1 MKKSGVF
8 VCVFFMF
15 LGLAKSQKSL
25 PEFPI
30 SSEWLRSLEAKVP
43 SKATVKPLKKRSVL
57 IFSLFT
63 GFNHWTVPHTDEM
76 VRILGTKTGAYDFV
90 LTKNINDF
98 SFDKLKSFDAVV
110 LNNNCSKPDNRNIFY
125 DVIAENK
132 KLTEAEIR
140 AKAQVFEDDLLK
152 YVSSGGGLI
161 VLHGGIVMQNKS
173 LEFGTM
179 MGGSFD
185 YHPAQQ
191 AIDVQLVDPKHPLVK
206 AFDGVGF
213 THVDEP
219 YFFNNAYFDYNF
231 RPLLSMES
239 AKITGVKEA
248 PKDKI
253 KYVAWIKKYGA
264 GRVFYCSPSHN
275 PQSLENVKLLRF
287 LLDGFQYAI
296 GDLKCDD
303 SPMKR

>member
-1 MKKSGVF
+1 MKKSILSVF
-8 VCVFFMF
+8 VIFTF
-15 LGLAKSQKSL
+15 LGFMKAQKSL
-25 PEFPI
+25 PEFPV
-30 SSEWLRSLEAKVP
+30 SSEWLKSLEAKAP
-43 SKATVKPLKKRSVL
+43 SKATVKPMKKRTVL
-57 IFSLFT
+57 LFSLFT

-76 VRILGTKTGAYDFV
+76 VRILGAKSGAYNFV
-90 LTKNINDF
+90 LSKNIKDF
-98 SFDKLKSFDAVV
+98 TFENLKSYDAVV

-125 DVIAENK
+125 DVIAEDK
-132 KLTEAEIR
+132 KLKEKEIR

-173 LEFGTM
+173 PEFGKM

-185 YHPAQQ
+185 YHPVQQ

-231 RPLLSMES
+231 RPLLSMQS
-239 AKITGVKEA
+239 DKITGVKEI

-253 KYVAWIKKYGA
+253 KYLAWIKKYGE
-264 GRVFYCSPSHN
+264 GRIFYSSPSHN
-275 PQSLENVKLLRF
+275 PQSLDNPKLLRF

-296 GDLKCDD
+296 GDLRCDD